1 MIRILAHEAE
11 AAASTFP
18 TVVFGAIAFAVFT
31 LLALVTWSFRDVAN
45 RHKDENDKAHH

>member
-1 MIRILAHEAE
+1 MIRTLAEGAE
-11 AAASTFP
+11 ATSSSFP